1 MSGTALAIS
10 SCLVEMELP
19 VLSEIDSTVVLR
31 ISDAISS
38 HGFTQA
44 DKINSHVSF
53 IHPVSL
59 PA

>member
-1 MSGTALAIS
+1 MK
-10 SCLVEMELP
+10 LP
-19 VLSEIDSTVVLR
+19 VFSEIDSTVVSVVL
-31 ISDAISS
+31 SISS
-38 HGFTQA
+38 VILSHGVTRA